1 MNPDWHLVKKLLLWK
16 WERRKLNKSLSKT
29 LVCIFYLFLWT
40 GIMLAIFHVLRKT
53 PWLSQ
58 NDECD
63 ESTHYWVMWTEMLW
77 NPWAFV
83 EFSDF
88 IIEVISFVLME
99 TLFKRLSVFINN
111 RGSLLLFS
119 KEVHWEA
126 KYSLN
131 IFTFS
136 TIFIIV
142 SSDIRLRGTEG
153 ILMLFRKLFK
163 MVQ

>member
-1 MNPDWHLVKKLLLWK
+1 MNPDWYLVKKLLLWK

-29 LVCIFYLFLWT
+29 LVCIFYLFMNRNYVGHFPCIKKNT
-40 GIMLAIFHVLRKT
+40 LAKSKWWMWWIPAL
-53 PWLSQ
+53 LSYV
-58 NDECD
+58 NWDVIKPMSFCWI
-63 ESTHYWVMWTEMLW
+63 Y
-77 NPWAFV
+77 
-83 EFSDF
+83 
-88 IIEVISFVLME
+88 IVISFFLME

-131 IFTFS
+131 VFTFS

-142 SSDIRLRGTEG
+142 SSDIRLGATEG

-163 MVQ
+163 MIQ

>member
-1 MNPDWHLVKKLLLWK
+1 
-16 WERRKLNKSLSKT
+16 
-29 LVCIFYLFLWT
+29 
-40 GIMLAIFHVLRKT
+40 
-53 PWLSQ
+53 
-58 NDECD
+58 
-63 ESTHYWVMWTEMLW
+63 MWTEMLS

-131 IFTFS
+131 IFIFS